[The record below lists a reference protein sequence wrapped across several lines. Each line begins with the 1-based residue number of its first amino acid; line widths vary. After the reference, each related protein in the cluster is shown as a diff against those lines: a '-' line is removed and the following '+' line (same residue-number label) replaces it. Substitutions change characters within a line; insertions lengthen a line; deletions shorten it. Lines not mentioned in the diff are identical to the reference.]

1 MSNLWNIS
9 ACVGIERYILSTL
22 TPEKYPASE
31 SEENKDSC
39 MWKFKQVKVN
49 QSKTDRFMWKFK
61 QVNQRK
67 TEIDVCE
74 SLNKWATTNN
84 ISSSSQSKYQMIDRT
99 GELWLATSALHE
111 SPNEEEN
118 KNKICHSHL
127 TYRVLCTCWT
137 EAQSTNQNEKSV
149 QQLLWWLNTAIL
161 WSMAK
166 CFSSWII
173 SWNEAIISC
182 EHIKAFSVPLP

>member
-1 MSNLWNIS
+1 MTWNIS
-9 ACVGIERYILSTL
+9 ACVGVERYILSTL

-31 SEENKDSC
+31 SEEIKDSC

-84 ISSSSQSKYQMIDRT
+84 ISSIKPIKISDDRQNWRAMI
-99 GELWLATSALHE
+99 GY
-111 SPNEEEN
+111 
-118 KNKICHSHL
+118 ICF
-127 TYRVLCTCWT
+127 TWVTKWRGK
-137 EAQSTNQNEKSV
+137 QK
-149 QQLLWWLNTAIL
+149 
-161 WSMAK
+161 
-166 CFSSWII
+166 
-173 SWNEAIISC
+173 
-182 EHIKAFSVPLP
+182 